1 MFARIK
7 LLPIVIV
14 SASLLLGLKIGDI
27 WTGVDRLM
35 PMAAAPAYASSAE
48 KKPDEGGADGAA
60 GGVVTTSAPA
70 LNAADAPQESVLD
83 PTQFSKSEIEV
94 LQRLG
99 ERREELEK
107 RGRELDMRENL
118 LSATESRIDKKI
130 VELKKIEAA
139 VSALLKQHDEQE
151 DKQLT
156 SLVKIYEKMKPKDAA
171 RILEKLDMGVL
182 LTVAERMREA
192 KMASILAFMDD
203 AKAKALTME
212 LATRRRLPEMGGD
225 DGKSG

>member
-1 MFARIK
+1 MLTRFR

-27 WTGVDRLM
+27 WVGLDQLSPLAARSAIAASGEKEGSTGESDN
-35 PMAAAPAYASSAE
+35 
-48 KKPDEGGADGAA
+48 AD
-60 GGVVTTSAPA
+60 GVVTTSAPA
-70 LNAADAPQESVLD
+70 LDTSNNVEDDVID
-83 PTQFSKSEIEV
+83 PTQFSKSEIDV

-107 RGRELDMRENL
+107 RNRELDMRENL
-118 LSATESRIDKKI
+118 LSATEARIDDKI
-130 VELKKIEAA
+130 NELKKIEAA

-151 DKQLT
+151 DKQLA

-192 KMASILAFMDD
+192 KMANVMAHMDD
-203 AKAKALTME
+203 TKAKALTME
-212 LATRRRLPEMGGD
+212 LATRRRLPEVNGGSD
-225 DGKSG
+225 EDG

>member
-14 SASLLLGLKIGDI
+14 SASLLLGLKIGNI
-27 WTGVDRLM
+27 WVGVDRM
-35 PMAAAPAYASSAE
+35 VMVSFNQAQAAE
-48 KKPDEGGADGAA
+48 KEGDKEEDEDAA
-60 GGVVTTSAPA
+60 SGVVTTSAPA
-70 LNAADAPQESVLD
+70 LEKADEQFDDEID
-83 PTQFSKSEIEV
+83 PTQFSKSEIDI

-99 ERREELEK
+99 ERRKALDKMSRELE
-107 RGRELDMRENL
+107 MRENL
-118 LSATESRIDKKI
+118 LTAAEARIDRKI

-139 VSALLKQHDEQE
+139 VGALLKKHDDEE
-151 DKQLT
+151 DKQLG

-212 LATRRRLPEMGGD
+212 LATRRRLPEIGGESK
-225 DGKSG
+225 KSG